1 MKKIVLCGIQEQGK
15 DLIKFL
21 YKNNIK
27 VTHIVTIS
35 EDVAIKNKSD
45 STWVSYEDIAK
56 ELNIEIYYAYSYS
69 FKSKEDILYFKKNE
83 FDVLLLGGWQRL
95 ITEEILNTIKYPIGQ
110 HGSPEFLP
118 KGRGRSP
125 LNWAIIQGKKRLIWN
140 LFLLNP
146 GVDEGAVLDYQIFEI
161 QDQDTCQTLYYKV
174 SVAVKHMLIRVLP
187 KLLNDEVVLSEQKGK
202 PSYFL
207 KRTPEDGQIN
217 WNDSVYTINNL
228 IRAITNPYPGAFTV
242 YNGNQIMIWS
252 AQIWDTM
259 LDFYKDREYGEIVE
273 VFGTDYV
280 VKCYDGLLLI
290 TDHEDKN
297 VFETKIYGDK

>member
-45 STWVSYEDIAK
+45 STWVSYEDISK